1 MASGCRR
8 AILACLPPAP
18 MPDAWLAFSLDPA
31 ADPVYAR
38 DADAPALD
46 YGSYLGLDT
55 LLAAGEPRTS
65 VPDERAFIA
74 THQLIEVA
82 FRLMIADLATLAGT
96 LASLTPGLATEPL
109 PGADGP
115 SPFWRPAL
123 TAAARLRHTARE
135 ILPASM
141 RLLGQSDD
149 GDVLFSTL
157 EFNRFRAALAPS
169 SGFQT
174 AQLRL
179 VQRALGKEAALRLPL
194 YPGDTFSQHYHPDS
208 GTGCPVGH
216 VAPADPLILR
226 EAGTARAFPDA
237 ADAPEARVAALDTVA
252 HEALAALAP
261 LADGLPE
268 PPAIPHLTTE
278 DADRVVARVRQTL
291 GPLPDADAV
300 MERLAGHVAAA
311 VDAENARRDALA
323 AARRGAQGL
332 AARHRRSCL
341 AFVLDRLAATDAAL
355 HGPDPESRKAGEA
368 SFLTVHRRT
377 VRRHVADDSGTGGGG
392 MPYLV
397 TSQRFVLPLFPALVA
412 WADLSAAAGADDDPD
427 RW

>member
-1 MASGCRR
+1 
-8 AILACLPPAP
+8 
-18 MPDAWLAFSLDPA
+18 MPDAWLALSLDPA
-31 ADPVYAR
+31 ADPVHPR
-38 DADAPALD
+38 DAGAPALE
-46 YGSYLGLDT
+46 YGSYLGLDA
-55 LLAAGEPRTS
+55 LLAAGEPRTA

-82 FRLMIADLATLAGT
+82 FRLMITDLATVAGT
-96 LASLTPGLATEPL
+96 LAALTPDLATEPL
-109 PGADGP
+109 PDDAGP
-115 SPFWRPAL
+115 SAFWRPAL
-123 TAAARLRHTARE
+123 TASARMRHTARE

-157 EFNRFRAALAPS
+157 EFNRFRDALTPS

-179 VQRALGKEAALRLPL
+179 IQRAFGKEAALRLPL
-194 YPGDTFSQHYHPDS
+194 FPGDTFSQHY
-208 GTGCPVGH
+208 TGCPVGH
-216 VAPADPLILR
+216 VAPADEVILR
-226 EAGTARAFPDA
+226 AGRARAFPDA
-237 ADAPEARVAALDTVA
+237 DDAPEARIAALDAVA
-252 HEALAALAP
+252 HAALAALAP
-261 LADGLPE
+261 LADGLPA
-268 PPAIPHLTTE
+268 PPPIPRLTAE
-278 DADRVVARVRQTL
+278 DAARVVARVRQTL
-291 GPLPDADAV
+291 GAHPDADAV
-300 MERLAGHVAAA
+300 MERLAAHVGAA
-311 VDAENARRDALA
+311 VDAENARRDGLA
-323 AARRGAQGL
+323 EARRGAQGV

-355 HGPDPESRKAGEA
+355 HDLGPE

-397 TSQRFVLPLFPALVA
+397 TSQRFVLPLFPAVVA